1 MSSAKFARLRENQSR
16 QRQRALMSDATNN
29 PRRHFIRRGAAAA
42 FGAAMFGVGGLG
54 RAQTKDYPN
63 RAVRLII
70 PYPPGGAGD
79 IVGRLLGARLGEV
92 LGQAIVIDNKG
103 GGAQLIATDAAAK
116 AAPDGYTLFL
126 CSTTHTIN
134 PGLRKDLP
142 YDTLADFTPITLVA
156 SSPLVFVA
164 HPSLGVS
171 NIKEL
176 VAKAKAQP
184 GRINYGSSGPGT
196 GGHLAV
202 ELLKSMA
209 GIDLTHVPYKG
220 AGPALTDLL
229 GGQVQIV
236 CTSPLPAMPHVKSG
250 QLRSLALTS
259 TARSAIWPDIPTVAE
274 SGYPGYQATLWYALL
289 APAHVPPP
297 IVQTVYDAAV
307 KALKAPAT
315 KEQLR
320 IQGAEA
326 IGNTPK
332 ELDAFLRDELDRWT
346 KLIERAHIKEI

>member
-1 MSSAKFARLRENQSR
+1 MSERVALDTLLSLFLA
-16 QRQRALMSDATNN
+16 ALMTHRDSSP
-29 PRRHFIRRGAAAA
+29 PRRKFIRQSAAVLGAASL
-42 FGAAMFGVGGLG
+42 GAISLV
-54 RAQTKDYPN
+54 RAQATDYPS
-63 RAVRLII
+63 RAVRMII

-79 IVGRLLGARLGEV
+79 IVGRLLGARLGEI
-92 LGQAIVIDNKG
+92 LGQAVVIDNKG
-103 GGAQLIATDAAAK
+103 GGAQLIATEAAAK
-116 AAPDGYTLFL
+116 APPDGYTLFL

-142 YDTLADFTPITLVA
+142 YDTLADFAPITLVA
-156 SSPLVFVA
+156 SSPLVWVA

-171 NIKEL
+171 DIKEL

-202 ELLKSMA
+202 ELLKFMA
-209 GIDLTHVPYKG
+209 GVDLTHVPYKG

-250 QLRSLALTS
+250 QLRALALTS

-274 SGYPGYQATLWYALL
+274 QGYPGYQATLWYALL
-289 APAHVPPP
+289 APARVPAP
-297 IVQTVYDAAV
+297 VVKTVYDAAV

-326 IGNTPK
+326 IGNSPK
-332 ELDAFLRDELDRWT
+332 ELDAFMRDELDRWT
-346 KLIERAHIKEI
+346 RLIDRAHIKES